1 MQTEKIKSEIISV
14 LLEVAPEID
23 IGTLD
28 PASNFR
34 DQFEFDSIDFVELML
49 KLEAR
54 LGITIPQAD
63 YPKLSS
69 LDGALRYL
77 RTGAGIAGDA
87 VPRPRRE

>member
-1 MQTEKIKSEIISV
+1 MEAEKIKSEIISV
-14 LLEVAPEID
+14 LLDVAPEID

-28 PASNFR
+28 PARSFR
-34 DQFEFDSIDFVELML
+34 DQFEVDSVDFVELML

-69 LDGALRYL
+69 LDGACRYV
-77 RTGAGIAGDA
+77 RSVAGMPAIADGT
-87 VPRPRRE
+87 RHHE